1 MIAFVRGVLVRKTD
15 NSAVIDTGGLGFEVF
30 VPLSALEV
38 LPPAGNEVTLHTYL
52 NVKEDEMSLYGF
64 PDRDDLAMFKLLI
77 TVSGI
82 GPKGAQSILS
92 ALSADDLRF
101 AILSQDVRAISKAPG
116 IGLKTAQRLIMELK
130 DKVDLDDGFSH
141 LAETAGDAGRTPS
154 SSTERSDAVA
164 ALTVLGYS
172 GTDALRAVSSVNT
185 EGKSTEEILRE
196 ALKKL
201 GR

>member
-1 MIAFVRGVLVRKTD
+1 MIAFVRGVLARKTE

-30 VPLSALEV
+30 VPLSVLER
-38 LPPAGNEVTLHTYL
+38 LPSAGNEVTLYTHL

-101 AILSQDVRAISKAPG
+101 AILSQDVRAIAKAPG
-116 IGLKTAQRLIMELK
+116 VGLKTAQRLVMELK
-130 DKVDLDDGFSH
+130 DKVDLDEGFSH
-141 LAETAGDAGRTPS
+141 LAESETTGRAQA

-172 GTDALRAVSSVNT
+172 GADALRAVSSVNT

>member
-30 VPLSALEV
+30 VPLSALEA

-64 PDRDDLAMFKLLI
+64 PDRDDLTMFKLLI